1 MTRDVQVLP
10 RGQRSAS
17 PLNFASET
25 ADQPWLRFHPSAT
38 RWSEHSYTSVG
49 CSAFS
54 PSFGA
59 LIGSSTRENCNGKAR
74 GSFHGRFFCPP
85 CFGGEN
91 CPNFGPTYQFWLVL
105 EHFFY
110 FFICWDDD
118 PIWLIFFRGVG
129 IPPTSQFYFSFF
141 DAGAPFRVQ
150 ARFLVQTWYAIIQM
164 TLLDDWS
171 SMVIPLP
178 GSALQSFTAGQLH
191 WWGCAGLVIVFHFP
205 QQIPPKN
212 RRIHGF
218 YMILSICIP
227 RWWVTFLRCGAVGC
241 PTWSSTVSTFHLPQL
256 SGRTSSK
263 AGMVT
268 GCNFFQHFPSHP
280 IDKYIYIYILILSYT
295 DINILVYTCI

>member
-1 MTRDVQVLP
+1 MTWDVQVLP

-17 PLNFASET
+17 PFFFCLRNS
-25 ADQPWLRFHPSAT
+25 DQPWLRFHPSAT

-91 CPNFGPTYQFWLVL
+91 CPNFGPTYQVWLVL

-110 FFICWDDD
+110 FSICWDDD
-118 PIWLIFFRGVG
+118 PIWLIFFRGVETTNQPILLLLFWCWSTISCAG
-129 IPPTSQFYFSFF
+129 KIPCADLVCNHPDDTTRRPVQYGYTTSWLGF
-141 DAGAPFRVQ
+141 
-150 ARFLVQTWYAIIQM
+150 AIIHCWTA
-164 TLLDDWS
+164 TL
-171 SMVIPLP
+171 V
-178 GSALQSFTAGQLH
+178 
-191 WWGCAGLVIVFHFP
+191 GLCRVGDRFSYFP
-205 QQIPPKN
+205 EQIPPKN

-241 PTWSSTVSTFHLPQL
+241 PTWSSTVSTFHLQQL
-256 SGRTSSK
+256 SGRMSSK

-268 GCNFFQHFPSHP
+268 GCNFFSAFSFSS
-280 IDKYIYIYILILSYT
+280 DW
-295 DINILVYTCI
+295 